1 MIGDIFISIGN
12 LAKSRQFLS
21 HYAQNNQFD
30 PRALMIRTGTF
41 FSKFTLHD
49 FMIHI
54 VQKPSI
60 ILGYIHSCVKFSVH
74 AFCSIP
80 SIVLDLISVCIFE
93 SER

>member
-41 FSKFTLHD
+41 FLANLHC
-49 FMIHI
+49 MT
-54 VQKPSI
+54 S
-60 ILGYIHSCVKFSVH
+60 
-74 AFCSIP
+74 
-80 SIVLDLISVCIFE
+80 
-93 SER
+93 